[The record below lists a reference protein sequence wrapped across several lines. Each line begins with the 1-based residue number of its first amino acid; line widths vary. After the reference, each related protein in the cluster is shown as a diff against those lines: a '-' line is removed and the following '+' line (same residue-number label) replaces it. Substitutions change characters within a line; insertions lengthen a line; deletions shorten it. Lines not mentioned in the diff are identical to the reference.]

1 MPSLPKI
8 KQIKLPDGNTYDLD
22 FSSTFEGLT
31 DVDINDQTLAN
42 GQVPK
47 YNSTTQKWENG
58 DASVVADLDDLG
70 DVEITDVADGD
81 IVSYDA
87 TEGEWVN
94 QPKSLYPS
102 APILSWAEY
111 QQLVDDEEDDPD
123 AEYYIDDINAAEAY
137 YVETSGQT
145 AITGATSLTFT
156 NSHIT
161 PTSDI
166 RILAEPASCKTTG
179 STQYKVKAKVS
190 SISSGSAT
198 ISFPALAEN
207 TEFWLLINNPL
218 AIAQMEVP
226 LSSYIGMVI
235 QSTTLD
241 TEEKVKAQYGGLT
254 WIQHSG
260 YMLRGATSGVTANS
274 ATKTG
279 GEDTHT
285 LTVKEM
291 PSHNHYAY
299 GWASVTDGSGSYDVL
314 GARLIGSKEKYTRD
328 TGGGQAH
335 NNLPSYKSVYIW
347 ERTA

>member
-1 MPSLPKI
+1 MAW
-8 KQIKLPDGNTYDLD
+8 
-22 FSSTFEGLT
+22 FSSEIGATDVVSSLEDLT
-31 DVDINDQTLAN
+31 DVNISNKS
-42 GQVPK
+42 G
-47 YNSTTQKWENG
+47 
-58 DASVVADLDDLG
+58 
-70 DVEITDVADGD
+70 GD

-102 APILSWAEY
+102 APTMTWAEY

-123 AEYYIDDINAAEAY
+123 AEYYIDDIDVAEAY

-145 AITGATSLTFT
+145 ALTGATSLTFT

-166 RILAEPASCKTTG
+166 RILAEPASCKVSG
-179 STQYKVKAKVS
+179 STQYKVSAKVS

-260 YMLRGATSGVTANS
+260 YVLRGATSDVVANS
-274 ATKTG
+274 AVKTG
-279 GEDTHT
+279 GEDAVT
-285 LTVKEM
+285 LTVNQI
-291 PSHNHYAY
+291 PSHNHYSY
-299 GWASVTDGSGSYDVL
+299 GWAQVTDGSGSYDVL
-314 GARLIGSKEKYTRD
+314 GARLTGSQEKYTRN
-328 TGGGQAH
+328 TGGGQSH
-335 NNLPSYKSVYIW
+335 NNIPNYKSVYIW

>member
-1 MPSLPKI
+1 MSRIETVEVGGTEYTLGVDKDSTVTFTEAQTRTNIASGESLATMFGKI
-8 KQIKLPDGNTYDLD
+8 KKFFTDLKTVAFTGNISD
-22 FSSTFEGLT
+22 LT
-31 DVDINDQTLAN
+31 DVTI
-42 GQVPK
+42 
-47 YNSTTQKWENG
+47 TTPQAEGDVLVSDENG
-58 DASVVADLDDLG
+58 V
-70 DVEITDVADGD
+70 
-81 IVSYDA
+81 YQ
-87 TEGEWVN
+87 N
-94 QPKSLYPS
+94 KHKSLYPS
-102 APILSWAEY
+102 APTISWAEY
-111 QQLVDDEEDDPD
+111 QQLVDNEEDDLD
-123 AEYYIDDINAAEAY
+123 AEYYIDDIDVAEAY

-145 AITGATSLTFT
+145 ALTGATSLTFT

-166 RILAEPASCKTTG
+166 RILAEPASCKTSG
-179 STQYKVKAKVS
+179 STQYKVSAKVS

-260 YMLRGATSGVTANS
+260 YVLRGATSGVTANS
-274 ATKTG
+274 AVKTG
-279 GEDTHT
+279 GEDSVT
-285 LTVKEM
+285 LTANQM
-291 PSHNHYAY
+291 PQHTHAIGYSASSSSSVYALQ
-299 GWASVTDGSGSYDVL
+299 SGL
-314 GARLIGSKEKYTRD
+314 GVPNTSANGLYTSQA
-328 TGGGQAH
+328 GGGQAH
-335 NNLPSYKSVYIW
+335 NNIPNYKSVYIW